1 MAFCSNC
8 GAEVQG
14 RFCAKCGSPAGAGS
28 GPAASAP
35 PPPPP
40 PQPSYAPPQQQSY
53 APPPPPQQ
61 GYAPPQ
67 QGYGQQQ
74 GYAAPPPGAQAGGL
88 TDNMAAALCYVLG
101 LLTGILF
108 LVLAPYN
115 QNRLIRFHAFQ
126 SIFLHLGAIAVWIG
140 LLVVTGV
147 LRLIPFMG
155 VMLSFVLYPIVGLCF
170 FVLWL
175 VMMYKA
181 YNGERWV
188 LPVIGPL
195 AEKQA

>member
-1 MAFCSNC
+1 MAFCANC

-14 RFCAKCGSPAGAGS
+14 RFCAKCGSPVSAGT

-35 PPPPP
+35 PQPTFQPPPE
-40 PQPSYAPPQQQSY
+40 QPYTS
-53 APPPPPQQ
+53 
-61 GYAPPQ
+61 
-67 QGYGQQQ
+67 GQQQ
-74 GYAAPPPGAQAGGL
+74 GYTAPPPAGIQAGGL
-88 TDNMAAALCYVLG
+88 TDNMAAALCYLLG
-101 LLTGILF
+101 LITGILF

-126 SIFLHLGAIAVWIG
+126 SIFVNLAYIAALIVLGVLTGILHL
-140 LLVVTGV
+140 
-147 LRLIPFMG
+147 IPIFG

-175 VMMYKA
+175 VLMYKA

>member
-14 RFCAKCGSPAGAGS
+14 RYCAKCGSPAGAGPS
-28 GPAASAP
+28 PAASA
-35 PPPPP
+35 
-40 PQPSYAPPQQQSY
+40 
-53 APPPPPQQ
+53 PPPQQ

-67 QGYGQQQ
+67 PPPQQGYVPPQQAYGQQQ
-74 GYAAPPPGAQAGGL
+74 GYAGQPQAGGL
-88 TDNMAAALCYVLG
+88 TDNVAAALCYVLG

-126 SIFLHLGAIAVWIG
+126 SIFLHLGAIAVYVG
-140 LLVVTGV
+140 LVILTGV
-147 LRLIPFMG
+147 LHLIPFVG
-155 VMLSFVLYPIVGLCF
+155 VMLSFVLFPIVGLSF

-188 LPVIGPL
+188 LPVVGPL

>member
-1 MAFCSNC
+1 MAFCANC

-14 RFCAKCGSPAGAGS
+14 RFCAKCGSPVGA

-40 PQPSYAPPQQQSY
+40 PPPSSY
-53 APPPPPQQ
+53 QPPPPQQ
-61 GYAPPQ
+61 PYTT
-67 QGYGQQQ
+67 GQQS
-74 GYAAPPPGAQAGGL
+74 YTTPPSIGPALPGL

-126 SIFLHLGAIAVWIG
+126 SIFVNLAYVAAMIVLAMLTGILHL
-140 LLVVTGV
+140 
-147 LRLIPFMG
+147 IPVFG
-155 VMLSFVLYPIVGLCF
+155 VMLSFVLYPIIGLCF

-175 VMMYKA
+175 VLMYKA

-188 LPVIGPL
+188 LPVVGPL
-195 AEKQA
+195 AEKQS